1 MFILRRCLLT
11 IPALLLPLALAP
23 AACGAESGEGPR
35 IETIEVSARLRRE
48 DAQRVPLAMSVV
60 GGDTL
65 QATNTINVSQ
75 LTQLAPSLNFSSP
88 NPRNTALT
96 IRGLGSS
103 VVAVA
108 QANDGLEPGVGFYVD
123 QVYHA
128 RAATAV
134 FDFLDLE
141 QVEVLRG
148 PQGTLFGK
156 NTTAGALNISTRKAS
171 FTPDAAVDLTRG
183 SFGYEQLRVSVNGPL
198 VEQRLAGRLS
208 LLSNRRDG
216 LLHNTRTGQRQNDV
230 DNQGVRGQL
239 RFTPSARFT
248 LDLAADHYVIDSNCC
263 TQVHHVVGASLRP
276 AARQYPALA
285 AAQAYAP
292 ASTDPHA
299 RLTNID
305 APLQV
310 MSKEGGLSAVAAWT
324 LERHVL
330 SSVSAWRFWDWLA
343 ANDRDFTGLGI
354 QTLQGIPSRQDQY
367 SQELRISSTGADGFD
382 YTAGLYAFTQR
393 IEAQPTTAY
402 GPLAAFWLLGPEP
415 QIPAN
420 LLDGY
425 RSDASTRF
433 DSDSYAVFAEG
444 VFHLPANIDLATGLR
459 YTWEDKQGRF
469 SSAISGGL
477 ATSDPELQRRQR
489 SILHAQDYA
498 AAVSEDNVSGRLNL
512 SWQGHAQFMPY
523 LSWARGFKSGGIN
536 MSGLPLTP
544 DNLPALATARI
555 DPEENT
561 TLEIGF
567 KSQWLQDR
575 LSINVAGFRTR
586 VRDFQANVIDSG
598 PGALRG
604 YLANIP
610 EVRVDGVELDLA
622 LALSESLSATL
633 SGAWTDGRYQRYPN
647 APCPL
652 ERTGSPLATCD
663 LSGTPLAALPKQAL
677 SFGAQYTR
685 QFAAAGQ
692 RGELWLRGDLATRS
706 AMSGETSNSIHTR
719 LPAQQLVNLMLGFR
733 SSENWELTLWSRNLL
748 DEQYLHSVTVQAGNS
763 GLVLAL
769 PGEPRI
775 NGMTLR
781 LVFGS

>member
-1 MFILRRCLLT
+1 MHSPQFCLPALA
-11 IPALLLPLALAP
+11 ALLLPCLPVQAASSDPSDP
-23 AACGAESGEGPR
+23 APR

-48 DAQRVPLAMSVV
+48 DAQRVPLALSVV
-60 GGDTL
+60 GGATL
-65 QATNTINVSQ
+65 AATNTINVAQ
-75 LTQLAPSLNFSSP
+75 LTQLAPSLNYSSP

-128 RAATAV
+128 RPATAV

-141 QVEVLRG
+141 RVEVLRG

-171 FTPDAAVDLTRG
+171 FTPDATVDLTTG
-183 SFGYEQLRVSVNGPL
+183 SFGYEQLRVSLNGPL
-198 VEQRLAGRLS
+198 LDQRIAGRLS

-216 LLHNTRTGQRQNDV
+216 LLYNTRTGQRQNDV
-230 DNQGVRGQL
+230 DNQGVRAQL
-239 RFTPSARFT
+239 RFVPDEQFT
-248 LDLAADHYVIDSNCC
+248 LDLTADHYSIDTNCC
-263 TQVHHVVGASLRP
+263 TQVHHLVGESLRP
-276 AARQYPALA
+276 APRQYPALA
-285 AAQAYAP
+285 ATQDYIP
-292 ASTDPHA
+292 ASTDAYA

-310 MSKEGGLSAVAAWT
+310 MSKEGGLSAVAQWT
-324 LERHVL
+324 LQRHVL
-330 SSVSAWRFWDWLA
+330 TSVTAWRFWDWMA
-343 ANDRDFTGLGI
+343 ANDRDYTGLSI

-367 SQELRISSTGADGFD
+367 SQELRISNTTAGLLD

-415 QIPAN
+415 QIPAT

-444 VFHLPANIDLATGLR
+444 IWHLPARFDLATGLR
-459 YTWEDKQGRF
+459 YTREDKSGRYQ
-469 SSAISGGL
+469 SQISGGL
-477 ATSDPELQRRQR
+477 ATSDPELRRRQL
-489 SILHAQDYA
+489 SILRPQDYA
-498 AAVSEDNVSGRLNL
+498 AAVTEDNVSGRINL
-512 SWQGHAQFMPY
+512 SWQGHAQLMPY
-523 LSWARGFKSGGIN
+523 VSWARGFKSGGIN

-544 DNLPALATARI
+544 DNLPALATASI
-555 DPEENT
+555 DPEENS
-561 TLEIGF
+561 TLELGF
-567 KSQWLQDR
+567 KSQWLQER
-575 LSINVAGFRTR
+575 LSVNVAGFRTR
-586 VRDFQANVIDSG
+586 VRDVQANVIDSG

-622 LALSESLSATL
+622 FAVSASLSAWL
-633 SGAWTDGRYQRYPN
+633 SAAWTDGRYERYPA

-652 ERTGSPLATCD
+652 EVTSGILGFCD
-663 LSGTPLAALPKQAL
+663 LSGTPLASLPQQSL
-677 SFGAQYTR
+677 TLGAQYSR
-685 QFAAAGQ
+685 QLAVAGL
-692 RGELWLRGDLATRS
+692 RGELWLRSDLSSRS
-706 AMSGETSNSIHTR
+706 AMSGEASNSRYTR

-733 SSENWELTLWSRNLL
+733 SAENWELTLWSRNLF
-748 DEQYLHSVTVQAGNS
+748 DEQYLQSVTVQAGNS

-769 PGEPRI
+769 PGEPRMS
-775 NGMTLR
+775 GMTLR
-781 LVFGS
+781 VAFGN